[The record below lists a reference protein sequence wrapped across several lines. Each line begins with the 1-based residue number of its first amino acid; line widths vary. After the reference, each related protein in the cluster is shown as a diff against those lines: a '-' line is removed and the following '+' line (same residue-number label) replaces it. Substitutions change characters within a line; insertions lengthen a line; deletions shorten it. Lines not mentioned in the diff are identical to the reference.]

1 MNINLF
7 IRCDLT
13 VLCGVLLLFFV
24 AIGVQSSSHWIVTEN
39 GLKINALPDSPYH
52 LKQPHSLV
60 DFLEQ
65 DKTIENAFQKEE
77 FMQKLRNTV
86 KKGIYEDDPDLEE
99 KFRKHDSDCRQSAD
113 VPFNTENFATSY
125 PVDIYHLMGQTPKIS
140 LDFDKA
146 DSNFEPIC
154 ALPQFYDSEQFSQRL
169 PCFERKMVLKPE
181 FELRHLLPQ
190 HQKISDLGGA
200 LHYAMQ
206 EYPKDPLIAYN
217 AMLYWRVRGN
227 AVNAVNCLLRH
238 FYLSQF
244 ESSDVRA
251 AEFALGNLL
260 VKLGCYNDSMQYL
273 ISTMNKFPDDPN
285 IRSAYADALAL
296 SGNHSEAQKIYTE
309 VFRKYPSHVICSLK
323 ASALRCHMKLIEALD
338 KQHQNLVQLVELSHR
353 YPDRFEFLETLEAEI
368 TAKLA
373 SKDKRKQSSFL
384 YDHFVYG
391 PLKQLKCPARQFSC
405 SEAGNALCEKLIC
418 NLRDASEYSKDLIRR
433 HMELRAM
440 QAKSDKIEEIAH
452 VPRDWWDEDVP
463 SSSNVQELVA
473 FFKALEPFVDMNID
487 EPSYPKKYPLENY
500 PEELK
505 SLFPWPN
512 RTFCERPSRRG
523 HKAPSRDFLP
533 QVFLSIDNKG
543 FVTSDFFTKYLRLLS
558 ENDVHPLPWNQPTCE
573 DGFKVMNAR
582 IPKEAEEGVRIA
594 LSTHRKRAQFV
605 EERVKPGFL
614 ALSGKEMHLSTGDIG
629 QRIRTIHQMSIAPKW
644 MTSNWAAL
652 YWRVNGAPDQA
663 VACLLQAL
671 SQEDSRYDDV
681 ALVQLAQLVISTA
694 PNHSSDALALLEQ
707 ALKVERWEPVTHH
720 LIGVIEL
727 LRGRPSSA
735 YRRFIDAL
743 FIDPNFAPAQDA
755 LLTSRCDARKAPVTV
770 RDLYPPQSCSLS
782 EKLVYCT
789 RKKDQRVCFKI
800 EFDEKYKTTFVYFRC
815 NEVYHGRS
823 EAVPG
828 LFRVLSPLMFSIDDK
843 RREDRLLANRKK
855 ASSGIEDER
864 TAGGVRGDEL
874 PLDYAIKDK
883 SLYFNPHRGEQYPKR
898 PHEVRFNADAYFPS
912 NSTNS
917 TSSED
922 LKEEWYEEVVLAE
935 PGANKVNFE
944 EINDIRKVL
953 PLDVPM
959 PEFLEEPD
967 EEMVR
972 KGVFYFK
979 PPTANTFHDFCAIY
993 KKGSVFLDQPPSTW
1007 VSVTAKGVDYEDHID
1022 FTTPVAGHG
1031 QYEPVCPDLD
1041 APSPLESF
1049 DHLPPYHVR
1058 ERLNKFYK
1066 PEKALT
1072 DALKSMAHEM
1082 ERIEHVAAR
1091 LHIAMR
1097 VSRLQPLNENQA
1109 GGVHWTLSIASTLYW
1124 RVRGDAVN
1132 AIKCF
1137 RHSMNNAPP
1146 NMRDV
1151 ALVSMANIYQ
1161 NTGFLHSALISAS
1174 AAFRISPDIQV
1185 IHATLANIYAALA
1198 DYERAL
1204 KFYYSTLAI
1213 QPNFKPAKERIRA
1226 IYCQTGMTYNL
1237 FPGIKH

>member
-39 GLKINALPDSPYH
+39 GLKINAL
-52 LKQPHSLV
+52 
-60 DFLEQ
+60 
-65 DKTIENAFQKEE
+65 
-77 FMQKLRNTV
+77 NTV

-140 LDFDKA
+140 LDFVKA
-146 DSNFEPIC
+146 DANFAPIC

-169 PCFERKMVLKPE
+169 PCFDRKMVLKPE
-181 FELRHLLPQ
+181 FELLYLLPE
-190 HQKISDLGGA
+190 HQKFSELGGA
-200 LHYAMQ
+200 LHHAME
-206 EYPKDPLIAYN
+206 EYPKDPIIAYY
-217 AMLYWRVRGN
+217 AMLFWRVRGN
-227 AVNAVNCLLRH
+227 ALNAVNCLLRH

-273 ISTMNKFPDDPN
+273 ISTMNKFPENPS

-309 VFRKYPSHVICSLK
+309 VFRKYPSCVLCSLK

-338 KQHQNLVQLVELSHR
+338 KQHQNLVQLVELSHK
-353 YPDRFEFLETLEAEI
+353 YPDRFKFLETLESTV

-373 SKDKRKQSSFL
+373 NKEKRMQSSFL

-391 PLKQLKCPARQFSC
+391 PLKQLKCPARQFYST
-405 SEAGNALCEKLIC
+405 EEGARYEKLVC
-418 NLRDASEYSKDLIRR
+418 NLRDANEYSKDLIRR

-440 QAKSDKIEEIAH
+440 QAKTEKPEEISQAS
-452 VPRDWWDEDVP
+452 RDWWDEDVP

-487 EPSYPKKYPLENY
+487 EPSYSKKYPLENY
-500 PEELK
+500 PEEQK

-523 HKAPSRDFLP
+523 HKAPSKDFLP
-533 QVFLSIDNKG
+533 QVFLSVDNKG
-543 FVTSDFFTKYLRLLS
+543 FVTADFFTKYLRLLS

-573 DGFKVMNAR
+573 EGFSVKNAR
-582 IPKEAEEGVRIA
+582 IPEEAEAGVKIA
-594 LSTHRKRAQFV
+594 LSTHRKRSLFV
-605 EERVKPGFL
+605 EDRVKASFL

-629 QRIRTIHQMSIAPKW
+629 QRIRTIQQMSIAPKW

-671 SQEDSRYDDV
+671 SQDDGRYDDV

-694 PNHSSDALALLEQ
+694 PNRTQDALALLKK
-707 ALKVERWEPVTHH
+707 ALEVDQWEPVTHH

-727 LRGRPSSA
+727 IRGRPSSA

-743 FIDPNFAPAQDA
+743 IIDPNFVPAQEA
-755 LLTSRCDARKAPVTV
+755 LLASRCDARKSPLTV
-770 RDLYPPQSCSLS
+770 RDLYPPESCSLS
-782 EKLVYCT
+782 EKLVYCM
-789 RKKDQRVCFKI
+789 RNNGRRVCFKI
-800 EFDEKYKTTFVYFRC
+800 EFDGSYKATFVYFRC

-828 LFRVLSPLMFSIDDK
+828 LFHILSPLLFSIDDK
-843 RREDRLLANRKK
+843 RREDRLLAHRKK
-855 ASSGIEDER
+855 ASSGIEEER
-864 TAGGVRGDEL
+864 TSGGVRGDEL

-883 SLYFNPHRGEQYPKR
+883 SLYFSSTRGEQYPKR
-898 PHEVRFNADAYFPS
+898 PHEVRFNPEAYMPS
-912 NSTNS
+912 NSS
-917 TSSED
+917 DSSSEE

-953 PLDVPM
+953 ALDVPM
-959 PEFLEEPD
+959 PEILAEPD

-1041 APSPLESF
+1041 TPSPLESL

-1058 ERLNKFYK
+1058 DRLNKFYK

-1109 GGVHWTLSIASTLYW
+1109 GGVHWTLTIASTLYW
-1124 RVRGDAVN
+1124 RVRGDAMN
-1132 AIKCF
+1132 AIKCL
-1137 RHSMNNAPP
+1137 RHSLNNAPP

-1174 AAFRISPDIQV
+1174 AAYRISPNLQGT
-1185 IHATLANIYAALA
+1185 HATLANIYAALA

-1213 QPNFKPAKERIRA
+1213 QPGFKPAKERIRA